1 MTKKHFK
8 LLTKIGLQIWIGK
21 LLMVKVK
28 MLRILSPDWVLIM
41 QQIRAKDFYEV
52 KETLIIVEQSQFPEW
67 HRLQEK

>member
-1 MTKKHFK
+1 
-8 LLTKIGLQIWIGK
+8 
-21 LLMVKVK
+21 MVKVK